1 MPVSYPCTPYNTP
14 DLRYWPCR
22 RNLRKG
28 SDASTPQ
35 VAKESAPSPAP
46 IKADQTSSSPP
57 FIVLTNPYLILP
69 NGQLSPNTSL
79 CIDKDTGL
87 LTALPP
93 QAVEKGLVKEIDL
106 GGKWVSPGMID
117 IQVNGSW
124 SCSFSSSDKDQE
136 FYEQNVKKVS
146 AKLCKLGVTSYLP
159 HLVKQNQ
166 ASYNKISSLLAPF
179 MSVRSAATEEETP
192 DATLLGL
199 HLNCALTKNE
209 RSETYVRE
217 NCKVNGNG
225 DESPDK
231 ETKPNPSQLCQFDI
245 ESLYDHNLVN
255 AMVKMITLSPQA
267 RVVLDFIPQL
277 VQNGWTV
284 ALGSSK
290 GNAAIARKAV
300 CTGARLLADL
310 SQPNT
315 TRGQWSRLQEA
326 GSCAL
331 QGLPHLDDSPKKSL
345 SGDQTTTS
353 SDMLPLKQQNGKAK
367 TAFPP
372 RNQIMPKEQLTPH
385 ANSHNNGEV
394 QTPWFLINGYTLH
407 QIPLAAKLAYEAHP
421 TCCVLAS
428 GAPHLVKPPSKSHFL
443 SNEEK
448 FKRRETRVGGLY
460 LEGTGI
466 WIGWVTWLLEAV
478 FQLSSIAHISVPQ
491 AIVCATYNPANM
503 LGGEVK
509 QKVGF
514 RPGCWADLV
523 IWDPKGQ
530 GRQGIKGVWKGG
542 KEVWYEA

>member
-146 AKLCKLGVTSYLP
+146 AKLCKLGVT
-159 HLVKQNQ
+159 
-166 ASYNKISSLLAPF
+166 
-179 MSVRSAATEEETP
+179 
-192 DATLLGL
+192 
-199 HLNCALTKNE
+199 
-209 RSETYVRE
+209 
-217 NCKVNGNG
+217 
-225 DESPDK
+225 
-231 ETKPNPSQLCQFDI
+231 
-245 ESLYDHNLVN
+245 
-255 AMVKMITLSPQA
+255 
-267 RVVLDFIPQL
+267 
-277 VQNGWTV
+277 
-284 ALGSSK
+284 
-290 GNAAIARKAV
+290 
-300 CTGARLLADL
+300 
-310 SQPNT
+310 
-315 TRGQWSRLQEA
+315 
-326 GSCAL
+326 
-331 QGLPHLDDSPKKSL
+331 
-345 SGDQTTTS
+345 
-353 SDMLPLKQQNGKAK
+353 
-367 TAFPP
+367 
-372 RNQIMPKEQLTPH
+372 
-385 ANSHNNGEV
+385 SHNNGEV